1 MRYWRVR
8 RNNIFWMSCMSLRN
22 EQFDTLNNGYVVLF
36 FSILRARRLDSIGGG
51 FLMVEL
57 SPISVS
63 SVMRNPA
70 NGINELAR
78 AINRC
83 ETYSKLLLRRVFR
96 PSWLGPRSSA
106 TLLRGPWLAVSS
118 LPPDPGRFVLHCPK
132 PTYLCAFGFGRL
144 RRGQRSRCRPS
155 RQMTFLYRC
164 IT

>member
-1 MRYWRVR
+1 
-8 RNNIFWMSCMSLRN
+8 MSLRD
-22 EQFDTLNNGYVVLF
+22 EQIDTLNNDYVVLS
-36 FSILRARRLDSIGGG
+36 FSILRARRLDWIGGG
-51 FLMVEL
+51 SLMVEL

-70 NGINELAR
+70 NDINELAR

-83 ETYSKLLLRRVFR
+83 ETYSKLLLRSVLRLF
-96 PSWLGPRSSA
+96 WLGPRSSA

-118 LPPDPGRFVLHCPK
+118 LPPDPGRFVLRYPK
-132 PTYLCAFGFGRL
+132 PTYLRAFGFGRL
-144 RRGQRSRCRPS
+144 RRSQDCKCWPS